1 MDSALREMFSMA
13 DRIAVV
19 AGAGGCL
26 GSGIARAFSNLGATV
41 VLADI
46 REKEIASLHQE
57 LLDEGANALAVITDV
72 TRKSSVQSLA
82 EQVVQAFGSID
93 ILINCAGLSYLESAV
108 DFNEDKWDLLM
119 NVNIKGTFL
128 TCQTVGKY
136 MIQQRWGR
144 IVNFSSVRGLQ
155 GRPKDVA
162 YAPSKGAVNQLTRS
176 LAIEWAPFGVNVNAI
191 APTFIQTGLNEELL
205 GDEATRAWVMNR
217 IPKNRLAGIK
227 DIIAPLVFLSSPG
240 SEFVTGH
247 ILYVDGG
254 WTAA

>member
-1 MDSALREMFSMA
+1 MDRALCEMFSVA
-13 DRIAVV
+13 DRIALV

-26 GSGIARAFSNLGATV
+26 GTGVARAFSNLGATV

-46 REKEIASLHQE
+46 REEEIAGLHQE
-57 LLDEGANALAVITDV
+57 LLDKGARAMAVIADV
-72 TRKSSVQSLA
+72 TSKESVQALA
-82 EQVVQAFGSID
+82 EQVVQALGRID
-93 ILINCAGLSYLESAV
+93 ILINCAGLSYLENAV
-108 DFNEDKWDLLM
+108 DFDEDKWDLLM

-128 TCQTVGKY
+128 TCQAVGKY
-136 MIQQRWGR
+136 MIQQKWGR

-176 LAIEWAPFGVNVNAI
+176 LAIEWAPLGVNVNAI

-205 GDEATRAWVMNR
+205 SDETTRSWVLNR
-217 IPKNRLAGIK
+217 IPKHRLAGIE